1 MITMRGDPMSS
12 VTLDTGSPQRS
23 APPRRSTPTLAER
36 RAAAR
41 QRLGTDDPGNHQLAS
56 NLIGKWLSRHSGPV
70 IAPANG
76 PAPASFY
83 VIAMIVL
90 AFVMLG
96 LVMVL
101 SSTAATAVGG
111 DGSPYVA
118 FARQSM
124 WAALGGVALFA
135 AMRVPYEFWRPL
147 GTPMLLLATVA
158 MMLPFIPGLGAN
170 INDTRA
176 WVHIGG
182 LSFQPS
188 EIMKL
193 ASLVVV
199 ARLYADSKD
208 IGRDFKM
215 SMAPVLVIAL
225 LGSTLA
231 LAQGDFGSAVVMAGV
246 VVSVAFLAGVPVRYL
261 SAMILS
267 GSALLTVFVITSP
280 RRVARFTSFL
290 DMESNREHTAYQT
303 YQGFLSMANG
313 GLTGSGIGGSNGKLG
328 YLPLAHSDFIFA
340 IIADELGFVGS
351 LAVIGGFALLV
362 WFGIQVALAAPDR
375 FGMLLAGGI
384 SAWIGIQTLVNLGGV
399 TGLMPVTGLTLPFFS
414 VGGTSLFVMLTASGI
429 LLNIA
434 RRMV

>member
-1 MITMRGDPMSS
+1 MSS
-12 VTLDTGSPQRS
+12 ATLETRSRQRPSASQRS
-23 APPRRSTPTLAER
+23 AATLAER

-41 QRLGTDDPGNHQLAS
+41 QRLGADGSANRERAN
-56 NLIGKWLSRHSGPV
+56 NLLSTWFSRHSGPA
-70 IAPANG
+70 IPASSG
-76 PAPASFY
+76 PAPAPFY
-83 VIAMIVL
+83 AIALIVL
-90 AFVMLG
+90 VFVTLG

-101 SSTAATAVGG
+101 SSTAAMAVGG

-124 WAALGGVALFA
+124 WAVLGAMALFA
-135 AMRVPYEFWRPL
+135 TMKMPYEYWRPL
-147 GTPMLLLATVA
+147 GPPMLGLATLA
-158 MMLPFIPGLGAN
+158 MLLPFVPGLGAN

-176 WVHIGG
+176 WVHVGG

-188 EIMKL
+188 EVMKL

-208 IGRDFKM
+208 IGRGFKA
-215 SMAPVLVIAL
+215 SMMPVVVITGI
-225 LGSTLA
+225 GSSLA
-231 LAQGDFGSAVVMAGV
+231 LAQGDFGSGVVMAGIV
-246 VVSVAFLAGVPVRYL
+246 ISVAFLAGVPVRYL
-261 SAMILS
+261 SAMIVGGAS
-267 GSALLTVFVITSP
+267 LLTLFVVTSP
-280 RRVARFTSFL
+280 RRIARFTSFL

-384 SAWIGIQTLVNLGGV
+384 AAWFGIQTLVNLGGV

-414 VGGTSLFVMLTASGI
+414 VGGTSLFVMLAASGI